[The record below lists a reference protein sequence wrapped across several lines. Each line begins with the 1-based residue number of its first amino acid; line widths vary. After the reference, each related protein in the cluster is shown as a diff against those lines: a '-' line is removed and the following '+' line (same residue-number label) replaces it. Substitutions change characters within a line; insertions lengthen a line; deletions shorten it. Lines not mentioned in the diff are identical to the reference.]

1 MKTAAIVIVGDEI
14 LSGKVEDENARFLIS
29 ELRELGV
36 LLGRIAI
43 VPDEVDVIAEAVRDL
58 SARFDY
64 VFTSGGVGP
73 THDDLTIEGV
83 ARGLGRR
90 VVRDPALESLL
101 RAHFGNDVPEAGLR
115 MADIPEGSERAGGA
129 DLRWP
134 VCVAANVYVLPGVP
148 EIFRRKFAAIRERF
162 REAPFVLRSV
172 YLRADE
178 SRLAAGLSAVAAEFP
193 TVRIG
198 SYPRTDEHGPI
209 VRITLESKE
218 AASVAR
224 ATQRLVDQAPAGT
237 VARTE

>member
-1 MKTAAIVIVGDEI
+1 VKTAAIVIVGDEI
-14 LSGKVEDENARFLIS
+14 LSGKVEDENARFLVA

-36 LLGRIAI
+36 MLARITV
-43 VPDEVDVIAEAVRDL
+43 VPDEVEVIAETVRDL

-90 VVRDPALESLL
+90 VVRDPALEVLL
-101 RAHFGNDVPEAGLR
+101 RAHFGKDVSEAGLR
-115 MADIPEGSERAGGA
+115 MADVPEGSERAGGE

-148 EIFRRKFAAIRERF
+148 EIFRRKFAAVRERF
-162 REAPFVLRSV
+162 RESPFVLRSV

-178 SRLAAGLSAVAAEFP
+178 SSIAAGLAEVAAEFP
-193 TVRIG
+193 SVRIG

-209 VRITLESKE
+209 VRITIESKDS
-218 AASVAR
+218 AAVQR
-224 ATQRLVDQAPAGT
+224 ATDRLVERAPAGT
-237 VARTE
+237 VASTE